1 MTEYLLREY
10 RREDIPCLIEL
21 WHRVFGDPESLIS
34 EFLVRLPSFGTGA
47 VAEYRGKAVGAA
59 YAIDDMYIHDSLG
72 RERRCGYIY
81 AVAVSP
87 EHRHQGLGEALSQR
101 AAELSRRRGSRFLC
115 TLPAEEALYPWYEKI
130 LGLGCA
136 LHRRCFSSAASPLL
150 PCRELEADEYLSRR
164 EKLLESRPHMLPG
177 RELMDFA
184 AFFYRSF
191 GGGLYF
197 CGGGICAAY
206 GDKELVIKE
215 LLVPDCILPGE
226 TAASLAAFLGREEA
240 RYYLPSP
247 DGEMYISAQEGELP
261 ADLIW
266 NLSFD

>member
-72 RERRCGYIY
+72 RERRCCYIY

-87 EHRHQGLGEALSQR
+87 EHRHRGLGEALSQR
-101 AAELSRRRGSRFLC
+101 AAELSRRRGSSLVC
-115 TLPAEEALYPWYEKI
+115 TLPAEESLYPWYEKI

-136 LHRRCFSSAASPLL
+136 LHRRCFSAAATPLL
-150 PCRELEADEYLSRR
+150 PCRELAADEYLSRR
-164 EKLLESRPHMLPG
+164 EKLLEGRPHMRPV

-184 AFFYRSF
+184 GLFYRSF
-191 GGGLYF
+191 GGGLYL
-197 CGGGICAAY
+197 CGSGLCAAY
-206 GDKELVIKE
+206 GDKEPVIKE
-215 LLVPDCILPGE
+215 LIPGAGQSPDGL
-226 TAASLAAFLGREEA
+226 AASLAAFLGREEA

-247 DGEMYISAQEGELP
+247 DGEMYISAPEGELP
-261 ADLIW
+261 TDLIW